1 MVLHRRFFF
10 LQMALFGSESSGKK
24 HMSFFSFRK
33 IFEQIF
39 LFRALR
45 CLAFAERRFDC
56 LLPAPLLGDPH
67 PCNWKMLPNVLP
79 ASFGRLR
86 SEGFPVSLLPTPQL
100 NHLFDTFSPL
110 ISAQISQT
118 AVHAV
123 FIDEIAVYATVAV

>member
-1 MVLHRRFFF
+1 M
-10 LQMALFGSESSGKK
+10 
-24 HMSFFSFRK
+24 
-33 IFEQIF
+33 
-39 LFRALR
+39 
-45 CLAFAERRFDC
+45 
-56 LLPAPLLGDPH
+56 PAPLLGDPH